1 MTLPTYPSP
10 SEELSAVSARLVVLE
25 TSYSDVVPLRELKL
39 ARAETERV
47 RAEGE
52 DRLAEL
58 QQVLQQER
66 EMEALR
72 TPRPDW
78 SRSERHHP
86 TSRCLKAV
94 QWQGEEI
101 NFQALMLR
109 LEI

>member
-1 MTLPTYPSP
+1 MSPPISPSC
-10 SEELSAVSARLVVLE
+10 SEELSAVSARLVVME
-25 TSYSDVVPLRELKL
+25 TSYSEVVPLRELKL

-78 SRSERHHP
+78 NRSGRHHP
-86 TSRCLKAV
+86 HRRHA
-94 QWQGEEI
+94 
-101 NFQALMLR
+101 
-109 LEI
+109 